1 MIDALRIGESANR
14 RIGESANRRRGGK
27 RLGPAPSSCGPPTYR
42 GRYQENSETRT
53 DIFPAIG

>member
-1 MIDALRIGESANR
+1 MR
-14 RIGESANRRRGGK
+14 RVVRRGANRRRGGK
-27 RLGPAPSSCGPPTYR
+27 RLGPAWTMCGPPTYR